1 MGWSSGGDDPDQ
13 QLFRN
18 ALARGD
24 EDTCRRV
31 IWKRVRGGDVRSEVA
46 GYLVTD
52 AMHGFGQ
59 AWNCDQ
65 LDAYQERR
73 GCDICIRLI
82 NELRADLPPI
92 SDSAPIAIG
101 GAPEGDPYQLPT
113 ALVELAL
120 REAGWNAVSL
130 GSNLPTDSFLQAIL
144 DYQPQLV
151 WLSVSTVTDP
161 VAFVADQNR
170 LAEHINDEIS
180 LLVGGRALTPEL
192 RPKLRYTAHCE
203 GLRNL
208 VDLAAMINPIGG
220 M

>member
-1 MGWSSGGDDPDQ
+1 M
-13 QLFRN
+13 
-18 ALARGD
+18 
-24 EDTCRRV
+24 
-31 IWKRVRGGDVRSEVA
+31 RSEVA

-180 LLVGGRALTPEL
+180 LLSAVEPDSGAASQAQIHGTL
-192 RPKLRYTAHCE
+192 RRSS
-203 GLRNL
+203 NL
-208 VDLAAMINPIGG
+208 VDLAAMINPISG

>member
-1 MGWSSGGDDPDQ
+1 M
-13 QLFRN
+13 
-18 ALARGD
+18 
-24 EDTCRRV
+24 
-31 IWKRVRGGDVRSEVA
+31 
-46 GYLVTD
+46 
-52 AMHGFGQ
+52 
-59 AWNCDQ
+59 
-65 LDAYQERR
+65 
-73 GCDICIRLI
+73 I